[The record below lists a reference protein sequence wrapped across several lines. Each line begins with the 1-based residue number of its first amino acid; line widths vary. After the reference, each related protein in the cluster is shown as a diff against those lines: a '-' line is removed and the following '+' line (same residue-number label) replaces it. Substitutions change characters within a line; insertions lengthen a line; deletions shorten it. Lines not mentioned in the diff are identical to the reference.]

1 MGRTNPTY
9 RDFLRAEE
17 ESWNDFR
24 RSLRR
29 RNKPHFDAL
38 FEGARQF
45 AHAASHANATE
56 PHRAMV
62 LSMLVAQEAKLQ
74 QLRERVAELEAAG
87 EG

>member
-9 RDFLRAEE
+9 RDFLRSQE
-17 ESWNDFR
+17 ESWGAFR

-38 FEGARQF
+38 FEQARQH
-45 AHAASHANATE
+45 AHAASHANATD

-62 LSMLVAQEAKLQ
+62 LSILLAQEA
-74 QLRERVAELEAAG
+74 QLHRLRQRVAALESDG